1 MTATTAMLPDFP
13 KWYASLGLG
22 KSVDLHQLRWT
33 AVSAI
38 VSTATPAMIE
48 GLLRLAFATKQ
59 PPSDEVVNAL
69 RAAIHE
75 ADPPATLDNARELQV
90 FAGSVLA
97 ALMVRGSGIGA
108 RAAMAVTTTAGYGR
122 STPDLP
128 MDLFALANAHL
139 SNIANAMRKRTPI
152 TIQNTEIPIDLA
164 PVLEKAAGN
173 NWQPVNEAFSL
184 LTPALQKPLQTLVAR
199 QASLIQAINAA
210 FAVQDEELNILWWVI
225 GGYSRDLQEPFA
237 NVPNAIRPLIF
248 AKELS
253 DLTVFLPGPASAV
266 AVLSRSGLDEH
277 PSTIAGAV
285 NGTSADW
292 TRPLVKEL
300 PASPISTPVHFAIE
314 RELETGAGTDWLA
327 GWSATTQLDPNA
339 QITSLTLGT
348 LFYRER
354 LLLRPSK

>member
-1 MTATTAMLPDFP
+1 M
-13 KWYASLGLG
+13 
-22 KSVDLHQLRWT
+22 
-33 AVSAI
+33 
-38 VSTATPAMIE
+38 
-48 GLLRLAFATKQ
+48 
-59 PPSDEVVNAL
+59 
-69 RAAIHE
+69 
-75 ADPPATLDNARELQV
+75 
-90 FAGSVLA
+90 
-97 ALMVRGSGIGA
+97 
-108 RAAMAVTTTAGYGR
+108 
-122 STPDLP
+122 
-128 MDLFALANAHL
+128 
-139 SNIANAMRKRTPI
+139 PI

-210 FAVQDEELNILWWVI
+210 LAVQDEELNILWWVI